1 MYSQIRNISIAC
13 ITLIALG
20 GFFETASADEE
31 ANKAIMQRVGEL
43 WNTGN
48 LAIAD
53 EIFATDLVIHNP
65 VFPDV
70 VNLESYKGFI
80 VGILRADFPDVHLA
94 IEGMVAEGDK
104 GATRWTCTGT
114 HLGQGAFPPT
124 GRQVA
129 LTGMMIY
136 RFADGKI
143 VESWWALDALGMMQ
157 QLGFIPPMW
166 RSDDFTWGV
175 PSEVTGDPGDPETN
189 KAVMQRVEEFW
200 NTGNLAI
207 ADEIFATDFVNHNP
221 VLPVGVTGNH
231 LEGYKES
238 VVVLHTDFP
247 DVYFTVEDMV
257 AEGDKVVIR
266 WTFTGTHL
274 GEREGGLGPPT
285 GRQITVTGM
294 FIYRFADGKIVESWW
309 AYDVL
314 GMMEQL
320 TAPEWPAQG
329 VWITTVPTP
338 MGNMI
343 IKGTWVAQDAAQ
355 TRLTGEFEQIN
366 TYPVLIDVYPDS
378 EQVKFAGALAQK
390 IGLNKYEMTT
400 LEYFTRTA
408 GPSLEEIVGIGIV
421 AGTFEL
427 IGPDLV
433 QGQGTGAYYMPEQ
446 DTDQD
451 GFPDE
456 GQEPVVCVPWEW
468 TGKRL
473 STMAGCVPT
482 PLPEGE

>member
-31 ANKAIMQRVGEL
+31 ANKAIMQG
-43 WNTGN
+43 
-48 LAIAD
+48 
-53 EIFATDLVIHNP
+53 
-65 VFPDV
+65 
-70 VNLESYKGFI
+70 
-80 VGILRADFPDVHLA
+80 
-94 IEGMVAEGDK
+94 
-104 GATRWTCTGT
+104 
-114 HLGQGAFPPT
+114 
-124 GRQVA
+124 
-129 LTGMMIY
+129 
-136 RFADGKI
+136 
-143 VESWWALDALGMMQ
+143 
-157 QLGFIPPMW
+157 
-166 RSDDFTWGV
+166 
-175 PSEVTGDPGDPETN
+175 
-189 KAVMQRVEEFW
+189 VEEFW

-207 ADEIFATDFVNHNP
+207 ADEIFATDFVYHNP
-221 VLPVGVTGNH
+221 VFPDVVNLESYKGLVVGIVR
-231 LEGYKES
+231 
-238 VVVLHTDFP
+238 TDFP
-247 DVYFTVEDMV
+247 DIHLTVEDMLAEGDKGVIRWTFTGTHLGQGALGPPSGRQVTVTGMTLYRFADGKIVESWWAHDAIGMMQQLGFIPPWRETYTWGVPAEVTGDPGDPETNKAIMQRVEEFWNTGNLAIADDIFATDFVWHNPVFPDFVNLESFKGFVVGVVRTDFPDLHFTVEDMV

-274 GEREGGLGPPT
+274 GEREGGLGPPS
-285 GRQITVTGM
+285 GRQITITGM
-294 FIYRFADGKIVESWW
+294 FIHRFADGKIVESWW

-329 VWITTVPTP
+329 IWITTVPTP

-343 IKGTWVAQDAAQ
+343 IKSTWVAQDAAQ

-390 IGLNKYEMTT
+390 IGLNKYEMTAI
-400 LEYFTRTA
+400 EYFTKTV

-446 DTDQD
+446 DIDQD

-468 TGKRL
+468 TAKRL
-473 STMAGCVPT
+473 TTMAGCVPT